1 MTNIIISVVSG
12 LVKGVHMT
20 AKEYLSQL
28 KLLDV
33 KINQRKNQQEKLK
46 DARYNFFAVN
56 TENEKVSGGVKSSY
70 NKSDKYM
77 DIEKAIEKD
86 IDEYFALEHKII
98 GEIHQL
104 TNPLYV
110 NILHKK
116 YVEFKGLELI
126 AVEMNY
132 NYNYIRHMHGSALKR
147 FDEIVLS
154 KHTKA
159 H

>member
-1 MTNIIISVVSG
+1 
-12 LVKGVHMT
+12 MT

-110 NILHKK
+110 DILYKR
-116 YVEFKGLELI
+116 YVEFKGFELI
-126 AVEMNY
+126 ADEMGY
-132 NYNYIRHMHGSALKR
+132 NYTYIRRMHGVALTK
-147 FDEIVLS
+147 FDKIILNAY
-154 KHTKA
+154 TK
-159 H
+159 

>member
-1 MTNIIISVVSG
+1 
-12 LVKGVHMT
+12 MT

-33 KINQRKNQQEKLK
+33 KINQRKNQLEKLK
-46 DARYNFFAVN
+46 DVRYNFYAIT
-56 TENEKVSGGVKSSY
+56 TEKEKVSGGVKSSY

-77 DIEKAIEKD
+77 DIEKDIEKG

-110 NILHKK
+110 DILYKR
-116 YVEFKGLELI
+116 YVEFKDLELI
-126 AVEMNY
+126 AGEVGY
-132 NYNYIRHMHGSALKR
+132 NYNYIRRMHGVALAE
-147 FDEIVLS
+147 FDKIILNAN
-154 KHTKA
+154 TK
-159 H
+159 

>member
-1 MTNIIISVVSG
+1 
-12 LVKGVHMT
+12 MT

-28 KLLDV
+28 KILDI
-33 KINQRKNQQEKLK
+33 KINQRLRQKEELK
-46 DARYNFFAVN
+46 EIMYSIPAVN
-56 TENEKVSGGVKSSY
+56 TENERASGGVKRNY
-70 NKSDKYM
+70 NKVDKYIDM
-77 DIEKAIEKD
+77 EREIDKI
-86 IDEYFALEHKII
+86 IDEFVNLKHKIV
-98 GEIHQL
+98 GEIQRL
-104 TNPLYV
+104 NNPLFID
-110 NILHKK
+110 ILYKK

-132 NYNYIRHMHGSALKR
+132 NYNYIRHIHGTALKR